1 MKIKALREIL
11 RDANAASQDTHALEA
26 LLAQVDEADI
36 SELVSAIAPAV
47 AKVATAIAKRRRAA
61 EESEAVI
68 TQFVT
73 ELQHAKLDNAAFKA
87 VVDRMKKTKAI
98 KLGDAT
104 EIANRFLADN
114 QTFKSK
120 PEAAKTIL
128 KRQISDK
135 RASERRAGVSG
146 LF

>member
-1 MKIKALREIL
+1 VKIKALRDIL
-11 RDANAASQDTHALEA
+11 RNAGATSQDTHALEA
-26 LLAQVDEADI
+26 LLEQIDEADI
-36 SELVSAIAPAV
+36 AELVSAITPAV
-47 AKVATAIAKRRRAA
+47 AKVATSLAKRRRAA
-61 EESEAVI
+61 ANAEAVI

-73 ELQHAKLDNAAFKA
+73 ELQNTKLDNAAFAA
-87 VVDRMKKTKAI
+87 VVDRIKKTKAI

-104 EIANRFLADN
+104 EIANRYLSDN

-120 PEAAKTIL
+120 PEAAKAIL

-135 RASERRAGVSG
+135 RASERQAGVSG